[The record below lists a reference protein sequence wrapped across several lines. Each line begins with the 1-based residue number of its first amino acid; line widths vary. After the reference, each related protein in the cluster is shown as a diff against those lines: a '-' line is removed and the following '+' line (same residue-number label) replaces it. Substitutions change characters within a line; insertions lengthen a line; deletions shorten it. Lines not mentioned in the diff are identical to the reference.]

1 MPTFN
6 YKVQDETGKLEEGKI
21 TADNKYAL
29 SAEMKSQGK
38 TIISVSETSKDK
50 KSFDGLNK
58 LLSRIKLQDKILFTR
73 NLSTMIEAG
82 MPLSRALGVLERQT
96 KSVKFKEVLQKISM
110 DITKG
115 NSLSDSLE
123 KFPKIFSKLMTAMVK
138 VGEESGNLSES
149 LNVIGSQLEKSYSLK
164 KKIKGA
170 MMYPV
175 IIMIVMIIIGV
186 LMMIFMVPTLTAT
199 FKDFDMELP
208 WSTQLIIFISDTL
221 AAHSIAT
228 LLGGIVGG
236 ISLILFVKTKT
247 GSLCLDFVSL
257 RIPAISTIVKE
268 YNTAQATR
276 TLSSLLS
283 SGVGVIDAIMITQDV
298 VQNSYYKKTLLK
310 SVDDVQ
316 KGIALSE
323 LFIQNEKL
331 YPSLASEMIMV
342 GEETGQLSKMLD
354 KTAKFYEDEVDTKTK
369 DLSTIIE
376 PVLMVFI
383 GAAVGFFAIS
393 MITPMYSLT
402 SAL

>member
-21 TADNKYAL
+21 AADNKYAL

-38 TIISVSETSKDK
+38 TIISIRETSKGK
-50 KSFDGLNK
+50 KSFDGLSK
-58 LLSRIKLQDKILFTR
+58 IFSRVKLQDKILFTH

-82 MPLSRALGVLERQT
+82 MPLSRSLGVLERQT
-96 KSVKFKEVLQKISM
+96 KSVKFKEVLQKVSA

-115 NSLSDSLE
+115 TSLSASFE
-123 KFPKIFSKLMTAMVK
+123 KFPKIFSKLMTAMVR

-149 LNVIGSQLEKSYSLK
+149 LNVIGDQLEKSYSLK

-170 MMYPV
+170 MMYP
-175 IIMIVMIIIGV
+175 IIIIIVMIIIGI
-186 LMMIFMVPTLTAT
+186 LMMIFVVPTLTAT

-208 WSTQLIIFISDTL
+208 WSTQLIIFISDTM
-221 AAHSIAT
+221 AAHSIAV
-228 LLGGIVGG
+228 LLGGIAGA
-236 ISLILFVKTKT
+236 ISLVFFIRTKI
-247 GSLCLDFVSL
+247 GSLCLDFLSL
-257 RIPAISTIVKE
+257 HIPVVSTIVKE
-268 YNTAQATR
+268 YNTAQTTR

-283 SGVGVIDAIMITQDV
+283 SGVGVIDAIMITQEV
-298 VQNSYYKKTLLK
+298 IQNSYYKKTLLK
-310 SVDDVQ
+310 AVDDVQ

-323 LFIQNEKL
+323 LFVQNEKL
-331 YPSLASEMIMV
+331 YQPLASEMIMV
-342 GEETGQLSKMLD
+342 GEETGQLSKMLQ
-354 KTAKFYEDEVDTKTK
+354 KTADFYEGEVDTKTK

-376 PVLMVFI
+376 PFLMVVI
-383 GAAVGFFAIS
+383 GAAVGFFAVS